1 MVLLTAQL
9 AFGVPHPFLGTKEC
23 ELIRSET
30 DLGNGMCLLE
40 PECAPVCN
48 TVQEEACADV
58 PKQKCTAVNEP
69 ACSTVLEQ
77 QCGLVNENRCSVV
90 NRQACSTVAG
100 TLEDLIKVRRTFIYL
115 GIFSVLDALIR
126 YRTFNYFLDMSFQDI

>member
-23 ELIRSET
+23 ELIRSEA

-48 TVQEEACADV
+48 TVQEEACNDI
-58 PKQKCTAVNEP
+58 PTQKCTAVNEP

-90 NRQACSTVAG
+90 NRQACTTVAG
-100 TLEDLIKVRRTFIYL
+100 KRDITIY
-115 GIFSVLDALIR
+115 IFPPFKLMNSP
-126 YRTFNYFLDMSFQDI
+126 